1 MNISSRRA
9 FGNARK
15 ALIGL
20 LLVGASCVS
29 SQASAAL
36 VLFTITGPAPASFT
50 LDQSPTP
57 TSVAP
62 NYFTIDHV
70 VGTFLGAPSSN
81 INLFFDDGR
90 NWSISGVNFNGVNSH
105 FITVD
110 FLQSNAPLFSGTTV
124 TPTFNLGTYSFLGGV
139 IARNSPLGA
148 FDATLTIA
156 SVDGAVPEP
165 STWMM
170 MLVGFGLLG
179 GAMRYGRNTRAGI
192 QTAKLT

>member
-1 MNISSRRA
+1 MNISSSRA

-36 VLFTITGPAPASFT
+36 VLFTLTGPAPASFT

-57 TSVAP
+57 SSVTP
-62 NYFTIDHV
+62 NYFVMTNV
-70 VGTFLGAPSSN
+70 VGTFLGAPSSH
-81 INLFFDDGR
+81 INLTFNDNGHWNIGIFNFDGPK
-90 NWSISGVNFNGVNSH
+90 I
-105 FITVD
+105 VD
-110 FLQSNAPLFSGTTV
+110 FFGSNAPLFSGTTA
-124 TPTFNLGTYSFLGGV
+124 TPTFNLGTYSFSDVSADGLSLGDG
-139 IARNSPLGA
+139 NS
-148 FDATLTIA
+148 TLTIA
-156 SVDGAVPEP
+156 SVPGAVPEP

-179 GAMRYGRNTRAGI
+179 GAVRYGRKANAGT
-192 QTAKLT
+192 QTASLT

>member
-1 MNISSRRA
+1 MNISSSRA

-36 VLFTITGPAPASFT
+36 VLFTLTGPAPVSFT

-57 TSVAP
+57 TQVAP
-62 NYFTIDHV
+62 NYFVIDNV
-70 VGTFLGAPSSN
+70 VGTFLGAPSSQ
-81 INLFFDDGR
+81 ISLFFDDVGFL
-90 NWSISGVNFNGVNSH
+90 SIRDLIFDGGGLNLNLVDFNGN
-105 FITVD
+105 
-110 FLQSNAPLFSGTTV
+110 NAPLFSGTTAA
-124 TPTFNLGTYSFLGGV
+124 PTFNLGTYSFLGV
-139 IARNSPLGA
+139 NSSDLSLGGGR
-148 FDATLTIA
+148 ATLTIT
-156 SVDGAVPEP
+156 SVSDAVPEP

>member
-1 MNISSRRA
+1 MNISSSRA

-36 VLFTITGPAPASFT
+36 VLFTLTGPAPVSFT

-57 TSVAP
+57 AQVTP
-62 NYFTIDHV
+62 HYFTISNV
-70 VGTFLGAPSSN
+70 VGTFLGAPSSHLS
-81 INLFFDDGR
+81 LFFND
-90 NWSISGVNFNGVNSH
+90 SGVLNIDDFIDTGATLNSYT
-105 FITVD
+105 IDYIGPT
-110 FLQSNAPLFSGTTV
+110 APLFSGTTAA
-124 TPTFNLGTYSFLGGV
+124 PTFNLGTYSFDNTFSFPNLGSGV
-139 IARNSPLGA
+139 S
-148 FDATLTIA
+148 TLSIT

-179 GAMRYGRNTRAGI
+179 GAMRYGRKANAGT
-192 QTAKLT
+192 QTASLA

>member
-1 MNISSRRA
+1 MNISSSRA

-36 VLFTITGPAPASFT
+36 VLFNLTGAATASFT

-57 TSVAP
+57 AQVSPHSFAM
-62 NYFTIDHV
+62 NHV
-70 VGTFLGAPSSN
+70 VGTFLGTPSSDL
-81 INLFFDDGR
+81 NLFFND
-90 NWSISGVNFNGVNSH
+90 SGDLNIDNLIDVGGILNVY
-105 FITVD
+105 TV
-110 FLQSNAPLFSGTTV
+110 FFSGNTAPLFSNTTAI
-124 TPTFNLGTYSFLGGV
+124 PKFNLGTYSFHVFASQPNLGG
-139 IARNSPLGA
+139 
-148 FDATLTIA
+148 DATLTIT
-156 SVDGAVPEP
+156 SVTDAVPEP

-179 GAMRYGRNTRAGI
+179 GAMRYGRKANAGT
-192 QTAKLT
+192 QTASLA

>member
-1 MNISSRRA
+1 MNISSSRA

-36 VLFTITGPAPASFT
+36 VLFTLTGHATASFT

-57 TSVAP
+57 TFVNPSA
-62 NYFTIDHV
+62 FTINNV
-70 VGTFLGAPSSN
+70 AGSLQGAPASINLSFRDSGDFFALSSN
-81 INLFFDDGR
+81 VFLNFFGF
-90 NWSISGVNFNGVNSH
+90 GV
-105 FITVD
+105 
-110 FLQSNAPLFSGTTV
+110 PLFSGTNAF
-124 TPTFNLGTYSFLGGV
+124 PDFNLGTYSFNDNVVLADLTQSSG
-139 IARNSPLGA
+139 RS
-148 FDATLTIA
+148 TLTIT

-165 STWMM
+165 STLMT

-179 GAMRYGRNTRAGI
+179 GAMRYGRKANAGT
-192 QTAKLT
+192 QTASLT

>member
-1 MNISSRRA
+1 MNISSSRA

-36 VLFTITGPAPASFT
+36 VLFTLTGPAPASFT

-57 TSVAP
+57 TQVTS
-62 NYFTIDHV
+62 NYFVIDNV
-70 VGTFLGAPSSN
+70 VGTFLGAPSSQ
-81 INLFFDDGR
+81 ISLFFDDVGFL
-90 NWSISGVNFNGVNSH
+90 SIRDLIFDGGGLNLNLVDFNGN
-105 FITVD
+105 
-110 FLQSNAPLFSGTTV
+110 NAPLFSGTTAA
-124 TPTFNLGTYSFLGGV
+124 PTFNLGTYSFFAVNYSDSLGSG
-139 IARNSPLGA
+139 
-148 FDATLTIA
+148 DATLTIA